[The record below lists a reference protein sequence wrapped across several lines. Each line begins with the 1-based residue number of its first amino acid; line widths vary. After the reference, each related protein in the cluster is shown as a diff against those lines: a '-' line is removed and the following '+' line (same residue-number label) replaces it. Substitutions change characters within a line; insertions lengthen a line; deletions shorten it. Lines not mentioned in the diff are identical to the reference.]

1 MQRLSSKPKYKHAR
15 LAMMQDNVMD
25 CAPEIGKLVA
35 EVIAQWSEI
44 EYLQGALLAYI
55 IHTEPHTAVAMYLSL
70 KAAHAREA
78 LLNSAA
84 KTKLSVREY
93 DVFSAVMAHT
103 KSVAAQRNKL
113 AHWCWATSPD
123 IPENTLLLVDPESKI
138 HLEAG
143 FLARPVTLALH
154 DPKDVLFVE
163 KEDVARVVRDIIQ
176 ARNYLGRLSGV
187 VWNQNTQSQRA
198 EFRQSLSSE
207 PAIRQLLENMENA
220 RAKKTPESPQ

>member
-1 MQRLSSKPKYKHAR
+1 
-15 LAMMQDNVMD
+15 MMQDNIMD
-25 CAPEIGKLVA
+25 RAPEIGKLVA

-78 LLNSAA
+78 LLDSAA

-93 DVFSAVMAHT
+93 DIFSAVMAHT
-103 KSVAAQRNKL
+103 RSVAAQRNKL

-138 HLEAG
+138 HSDAG
-143 FLARPVTLALH
+143 FLSRPATLDRH
-154 DPKDVLFVE
+154 DPEDVLFVT
-163 KEDVARVVRDIIQ
+163 KEDVARIVRDVIQ
-176 ARNYLGRLSGV
+176 ARNYLGRLSGI
-187 VWNQNTQSQRA
+187 VWSENTPSQRA

-207 PAIRQLLENMENA
+207 PAIRQFLENLEIA
-220 RAKKTPESPQ
+220 RAKKTPEFP